1 MKHRI
6 LKFTDFKKGTPE
18 QKPEEQIE
26 VAGGMPEK
34 PKEKAF
40 DQVKRAKLAQLD
52 KTEPDYSKVRKMNED
67 AIADIQS
74 LENQK
79 IAAVAE
85 FDKKIAAKK
94 AEALKQS
101 SITTTT
107 TAAPAPVPTAPAP
120 AAPAQPGTPVQPAQ

>member
-1 MKHRI
+1 MKNRI

-18 QKPEEQIE
+18 QKPEKQVD
-26 VAGGMPEK
+26 VAGGMPEN

-40 DQVKRAKLAQLD
+40 DQVKRARLAQLD

-94 AEALKQS
+94 AEALKQAS
-101 SITTTT
+101 VTTTTT
-107 TAAPAPVPTAPAP
+107 TAPIPAQP
-120 AAPAQPGTPVQPAQ
+120 AAPAQIAQPGTPVPTA